1 VVFIDEVDALRDQT
15 LIALLRQLRSGY
27 TLRPQGFPQ
36 SIALIGMRD
45 GRDYKVAA
53 GGSDRLH
60 SASPFNIKVESLTL
74 DNFSLAE
81 VEGLYRQHTEATD
94 NVVGHLQV
102 ALVDLQFP
110 WR

>member
-45 GRDYKVAA
+45 VRDYKVAA

>member
-1 VVFIDEVDALRDQT
+1 MDEVDALRDQT

-27 TLRPQGFPQ
+27 ALRPQGFPQ

-45 GRDYKVAA
+45 VRDYKVAA